1 MMKYC
6 DLAEDIVL
14 INNIAKS
21 NNISIEELINDVEDI
36 LQDYLETN
44 NV

>member
-14 INNIAKS
+14 KICGS
-21 NNISIEELINDVEDI
+21 EQGSSIEELINDVEDI